1 MGRPT
6 NEEFGGTYGRWLR
19 DSIFDCLCRLLW
31 TIALHKML
39 PLRGFFLESNK
50 LIRLLFSSCLFA
62 VCNKCQVSAHPQ
74 TSDKN
79 ISWKPK
85 GTDWQS
91 FLVWIHW
98 QIQVTFHAGTAVP
111 RQNSVQVS
119 VGMSLPR
126 SITGVPVSFYMYFY
140 AKRCL
145 CPSKCC
151 CPGAL
156 MIMDKFE
163 HPYFK
168 FVNHNLFYL
177 AFLCLILATAFEEN
191 FVHFASNGFTL
202 IGK

>member
-19 DSIFDCLCRLLW
+19 DSIFDYLCRLLW

-50 LIRLLFSSCLFA
+50 LIRLLFSFCLFA

-111 RQNSVQVS
+111 RQNSAQVS
-119 VGMSLPR
+119 VGMPLPH
-126 SITGVPVSFYMYFY
+126 SITGVPVSI
-140 AKRCL
+140 L
-145 CPSKCC
+145 
-151 CPGAL
+151 
-156 MIMDKFE
+156 
-163 HPYFK
+163 H
-168 FVNHNLFYL
+168 V
-177 AFLCLILATAFEEN
+177 FLCEAVPLPKQVLPPRCFDDYGQ
-191 FVHFASNGFTL
+191 VWASL
-202 IGK
+202 LQIC